1 MAKPNDIGGEQEG
14 TFLVRISASDANTYV
29 MSHYIAPALTERF
42 DFSALTPWVS
52 CVFIS
57 IGEMELVCL
66 SLPLVVWVSFAL
78 LAYLFEVS
86 LRVLFHCCLQ
96 YRFYGEERTAETYP
110 SCCHQSISLLL
121 TLSLLG
127 TKCMYAIINV
137 MWCGGLV

>member
-1 MAKPNDIGGEQEG
+1 MAKPNDIGSEQEG

-78 LAYLFEVS
+78 LAYLF
-86 LRVLFHCCLQ
+86 RFLFVFSFIAAFNIVFTARKEQRKRIQVAVTSRYLCC
-96 YRFYGEERTAETYP
+96 
-110 SCCHQSISLLL
+110 
-121 TLSLLG
+121 
-127 TKCMYAIINV
+127 
-137 MWCGGLV
+137 